1 MTTAAPPIAAAA
13 EPSPTTAGPLRAPD
27 GAPRPPRPRR
37 GLVDLLLRIPLLVKL
52 AGANAVVLVAAL
64 AAMHLAHGEHSGEAA
79 VILWSALGFSFAV
92 NLLLVWLALRPV
104 SALEETARRVWHG
117 DFAARVPVMRTA
129 DRDMLRAGRTF
140 NALVD
145 GLTGDRER
153 LRLLAAQVIDAQDA
167 ERARLAR
174 ELHDGTAQTLAAAK
188 LQLHAALQ
196 EQVPV
201 DLRARLEL
209 LRDLVSE
216 ALEETRNISHMV
228 HPRVL
233 EDLGIAAALD
243 WLARTGRGTNGPEVE
258 VEIDG
263 EAGHIP
269 PTCASVLYR
278 VAQEGLRNAVRHA
291 GARTITLRLEA
302 DDERATIEV
311 VDDGRGFDVAEAEAR
326 RPGMGLFA
334 VRERVGL
341 VGGSVDFYSVPGRGT
356 RVSATVPLGG
366 GAAPLLAEETS

>member
-1 MTTAAPPIAAAA
+1 MTIVAPPVEVASEPPPAARPGRMA
-13 EPSPTTAGPLRAPD
+13 D
-27 GAPRPPRPRR
+27 GPRPPRPRQ
-37 GLVDLLLRIPLLVKL
+37 GLVDRLLGVPLLGKL

-64 AAMHLAHGEHSGEAA
+64 VAMHVAHDAHSSEAA
-79 VILWSALGFSFAV
+79 AILWSALGLSFAV
-92 NLLLVWLALRPV
+92 NLLLVWLALRPI

-129 DRDMLRAGRTF
+129 DRHIARAGRTF

-153 LRLLAAQVIDAQDA
+153 LRLLAAQVIEAQDT

-188 LQLHAALQ
+188 LQLSAALR
-196 EQVPV
+196 EPVPEA
-201 DLRARLEL
+201 LRERLEL

-216 ALEETRNISHMV
+216 ALEETRTISHMV

-233 EDLGIAAALD
+233 EDLGLAAALD
-243 WLARTGRGTNGPEVE
+243 WLARSGQGTNGPAVE

-269 PTCASVLYR
+269 PTAASVLYR

-302 DDERATIEV
+302 DEERATIEV
-311 VDDGRGFDVAEAEAR
+311 VDDGRGFDVAEAEVR

-356 RVSATVPLGG
+356 RVSATVPLDSGD
-366 GAAPLLAEETS
+366 APLLAEERS